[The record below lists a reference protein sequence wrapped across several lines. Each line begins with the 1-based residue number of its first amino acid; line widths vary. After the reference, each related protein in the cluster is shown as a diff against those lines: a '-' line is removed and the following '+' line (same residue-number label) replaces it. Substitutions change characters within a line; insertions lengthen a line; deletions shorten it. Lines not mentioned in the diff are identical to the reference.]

1 MSIRRLNRITAF
13 TLTTALSVIAFGSV
27 YNDKGLIISVHAD
40 EADGSSG
47 DTAADSATPTDAAQQ
62 TTTQVTT
69 EAIDYA
75 ALSALTNEYSQT
87 MKEKKEVQQKLN
99 DLMDSQNSFITK
111 LRELDE
117 MIIDYQNKIDDIN
130 SRTTQA
136 YKMMDVLSQ
145 KVETAETKRNEEY
158 EIIKKYISQEY
169 ENNSASYIDT
179 FFNSTDYVDVVNKS
193 EYIQAMDAY
202 NNKVINKM
210 ISAERSFS
218 DQKLLLGGLT
228 EDLETLDEAYKND
241 QEILQKL
248 SDEKEKQISFFNG
261 SINSTKNE
269 LSEIEKIEQDQ
280 AARIAAMERN
290 SNTTLNSTSGLTT
303 TSTFQY
309 NGEAFQWPVPSSTT
323 ISSYYG
329 NRDKPNEAASSN
341 HQGIDISCTSGAEVV
356 AAASGV
362 ISMAEYNGNYG
373 NMIQINHG
381 SHITTL
387 YAHLSAYAVASG
399 DKVTKGQVIGYAGM
413 TGNVTGPHL
422 HFGVR
427 EEGEYVDPLKYYPA
441 LKQPSDSGVGATK
454 N

>member
-13 TLTTALSVIAFGSV
+13 TLTTVLSVIAFGSV

-145 KVETAETKRNEEY
+145 KVENAETKRNEEY

-210 ISAERSFS
+210 ISAERGFS
-218 DQKLLLGGLT
+218 DQKLLLASLT
-228 EDLETLDEAYKND
+228 EDLEKLDEAYKND

-329 NRDKPNEAASSN
+329 NRDKPNEVASSN

-413 TGNVTGPHL
+413 TGNVTGHHL

-441 LKQPSDSGVGATK
+441 LKQPSDLGVGATK